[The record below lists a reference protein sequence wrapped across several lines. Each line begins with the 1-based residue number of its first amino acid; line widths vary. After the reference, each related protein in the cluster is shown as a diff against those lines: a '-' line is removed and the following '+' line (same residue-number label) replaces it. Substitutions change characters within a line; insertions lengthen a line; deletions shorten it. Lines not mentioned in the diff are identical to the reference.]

1 MDIKKILDKAIKKL
15 KNENSLPK
23 NIKIND
29 QTLLTGD
36 KSPFDSVAFV
46 QFTSYIEFQVSKQ
59 KKKNFLL
66 MLFEIPEINIS
77 TTPDDEYVQ
86 AIIKTNKENL
96 VFILIELLG
105 FKL

>member
-66 MLFEIPEINIS
+66 MLFEIPEI
-77 TTPDDEYVQ
+77 
-86 AIIKTNKENL
+86 KKNKVL
-96 VFILIELLG
+96 TLG
-105 FKL
+105 SFKKYLESKI